1 MSPENAGRSLK
12 DGLDE
17 MAGGE
22 EDFQAVFPGLFL
34 TAYRVAYRVLGDVT
48 EAEDAAAEALA
59 RTLKAWRRVAS
70 LPYREAW
77 VARVATNVAIDRVR
91 RRPLD
96 VPRAAPVADVA
107 ETAVLRMALSAA
119 LLALPRRQR
128 EVVALRYLGG
138 FTEADV
144 AGSLGIS
151 ANSVKKHTQRGISA
165 LRARLGPDWRDVS
178 YGVE

>member
-1 MSPENAGRSLK
+1 MNDQVEESG
-12 DGLDE
+12 
-17 MAGGE
+17 GGE
-22 EDFQAVFPGLFL
+22 EEFEAVFPVLFL
-34 TAYRVAYRVLGDVT
+34 VAYKVAYRVLGDVT
-48 EAEDAAAEALA
+48 EAEDAAAETLA
-59 RTLKAWRRVAS
+59 RTLKAWRRVVH

-91 RRPLD
+91 RRPVAL
-96 VPRAAPVADVA
+96 PRPAPVGDVA

-138 FTEADV
+138 FSEADV

-151 ANSVKKHTQRGISA
+151 ANSVKKHTQRGIST
-165 LRARLGPDWRDVS
+165 LRARLGPDWREAS
-178 YGVE
+178 YVVE